1 MKFREFAGRDCST
14 RCGRIL
20 IPVRRPSSTDA
31 RARAKPCWQQIS
43 SDAMRGAR
51 LRLGGEVESRDCKDL
66 LKMAA
71 QLRRDPDKLVGAKLD
86 RYEIQELIGIGGM
99 GAVYLAQHEIT
110 KAKVAIKVLRP
121 DLTISNEEGVGFFF
135 EEATKTVSLQHPMI
149 VKVLSADYTPDGSAY
164 MVMEW
169 LDGRTL
175 EQEMK
180 ERGVFSLQRVIVLR
194 SEER

>member
-1 MKFREFAGRDCST
+1 MNSQ
-14 RCGRIL
+14 
-20 IPVRRPSSTDA
+20 
-31 RARAKPCWQQIS
+31 AK
-43 SDAMRGAR
+43 
-51 LRLGGEVESRDCKDL
+51 
-66 LKMAA
+66 
-71 QLRRDPDKLVGAKLD
+71 RDPYKLVGAKLE

-99 GAVYLAQHEIT
+99 GVVYRAQHEIT
-110 KAKVAIKVLRP
+110 KAKVAIKILRP

-149 VKVLSADYTPDGSAY
+149 VKVINADYTPDGSAY

-180 ERGVFSLQRVIVLR
+180 EEGVPTLQRVSDLL
-194 SEER
+194 

>member
-1 MKFREFAGRDCST
+1 MTSH
-14 RCGRIL
+14 
-20 IPVRRPSSTDA
+20 
-31 RARAKPCWQQIS
+31 
-43 SDAMRGAR
+43 
-51 LRLGGEVESRDCKDL
+51 
-66 LKMAA
+66 
-71 QLRRDPDKLVGAKLD
+71 LRRDPYKLVGAKLE

-99 GAVYLAQHEIT
+99 GAVYRAQHEIT

-180 ERGVFSLQRVIVLR
+180 EVGVFPLQRLIDLLEQIAEAVAYAHRKRIIHRDLKPSNIMLVR
-194 SEER
+194 